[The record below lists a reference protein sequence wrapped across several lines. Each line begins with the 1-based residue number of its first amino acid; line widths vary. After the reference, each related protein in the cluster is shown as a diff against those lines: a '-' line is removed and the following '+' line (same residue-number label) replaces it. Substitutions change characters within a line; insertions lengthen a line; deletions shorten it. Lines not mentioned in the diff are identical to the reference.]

1 MLLDGL
7 LQILA
12 PGSPKGRPIQ
22 TYACAGDVGHVG
34 ESHKGVEP
42 AWKKGRIT
50 IHEQLKYKFI
60 LSVEGYDVATNLKWI
75 AQSNSICFMTKPKI
89 ESWFM
94 EGKLIPDYHYI
105 LLKDDYSDLEEKVE
119 WCLSNPDLAETVSRN
134 LRSYYSGFSD
144 MKKEELVGLLVA
156 KKYFE
161 MSGQL

>member
-1 MLLDGL
+1 
-7 LQILA
+7 
-12 PGSPKGRPIQ
+12 
-22 TYACAGDVGHVG
+22 
-34 ESHKGVEP
+34 
-42 AWKKGRIT
+42 
-50 IHEQLKYKFI
+50 
-60 LSVEGYDVATNLKWI
+60 
-75 AQSNSICFMTKPKI
+75 MTKPKI

-94 EGKLIPDYHYI
+94 EGNLIPDYHYI

-134 LRSYYSGFSD
+134 LRNYYSGFSD